1 MDFLYPLKRLWYKKQ
16 LKNERFR
23 FLFDEPPA
31 GEYVSIDCETTGLDT
46 KKDEIL
52 SIGAVRI
59 KNNTLLTSESLHL
72 WVRPEGTISAESIKV
87 HHLRHCDLQDAM
99 PLSEALERL
108 LYFIGSRPL
117 VGYYLEFD
125 TAMIGRV
132 VKPLLGISLPN
143 PQIEVSALYHDYK
156 VEPIPQGF
164 IDLRFDTILKDLGL
178 PLLGK
183 HSALNDA
190 VMAALIFMKLTQL
203 KKGA

>member
-1 MDFLYPLKRLWYKKQ
+1 MELFYPLKRRW
-16 LKNERFR
+16 LKGRLKDERYA

-31 GEYVSIDCETTGLDT
+31 GEYVSVDCETTGLDT

-59 KNNTLLTSESLHL
+59 KDNVLQTSQSLHL
-72 WVRPEGTISAESIKV
+72 LVRPEREISAESIKV
-87 HHLRHCDLQDAM
+87 HHLRHCDLAGAM
-99 PLSEALERL
+99 GLNEALERL
-108 LYFIGSRPL
+108 LHFIGPRPL

-125 TAMIGRV
+125 AAMLSKG
-132 VKPLLGISLPN
+132 VKPMLGIALPN
-143 PQIEVSALYHDYK
+143 RQIEVSALYHDYK

-190 VMAALIFMKLTQL
+190 VMAALIFIKLNQL
-203 KKGA
+203 KKRR

>member
-1 MDFLYPLKRLWYKKQ
+1 MDLLYPLKRRWYARQ

-59 KNNTLLTSESLHL
+59 KNNVLQTSESLHL
-72 WVRPEGTISAESIKV
+72 LVRPEGSISAESIKV
-87 HHLRHCDLQDAM
+87 HHLRHCDLAGAM
-99 PLSEALERL
+99 GLNEALERL
-108 LYFIGSRPL
+108 LHFIGPRPL

-125 TAMIGRV
+125 TAMVGKG
-132 VKPLLGISLPN
+132 VKPLLGIGLPN
-143 PQIEVSALYHDYK
+143 RQIEVSALYHDYK
-156 VEPIPQGF
+156 VELIPQAF
-164 IDLRFDTILKDLGL
+164 IDLRFDTILKELNL
-178 PLLGK
+178 PSLGK

-190 VMAALIFMKLTQL
+190 IMAALIFIKLNQL
-203 KKGA
+203 KKRR